1 MLPANVSFAAG
12 CQQPR
17 CQRYSRAE
25 VEEVVRGAD
34 VVLVCL
40 GTGKGGAE
48 GTGAAPGGGTRG
60 VRGFPLTPGTG
71 IDVETE
77 AKDRR
82 DLELPGHQL
91 ELLQD
96 AVRAGRALRGL
107 GALLEAGAAGPG
119 GGKRAPAPCSCV
131 PSRGADV
138 ARGWW

>member
-25 VEEVVRGAD
+25 VEEAVRGAD

-96 AVRAGRALRGL
+96 AVRAGGALRGL
-107 GALLEAGAAGPG
+107 VAVQGAGQEKRTQHHAAGSHACPI
-119 GGKRAPAPCSCV
+119 PWS
-131 PSRGADV
+131 
-138 ARGWW
+138 